1 MFRRRHPRPLWQR
14 LQGWIWPHI
23 GWRRAG
29 AYVVARVKRMPGT
42 PHSIAAGFAC
52 GTAISFT
59 PFVGLH
65 LIGALGLALL
75 VRGNYIAAWVG
86 TLVGNPWTFPF
97 IWIFTY
103 QLGQFLLGHDVASHP
118 DVISGWTF
126 DYLKQEIGRVI
137 WPMTVGGVPTGILAG
152 LAVYFPMARGIAG
165 FQEARRRRREQ
176 RKIKRRVVRV
186 KVPGRPTTG
195 AA

>member
-1 MFRRRHPRPLWQR
+1 
-14 LQGWIWPHI
+14 
-23 GWRRAG
+23 
-29 AYVVARVKRMPGT
+29 VVARVKRMPGT

>member
-1 MFRRRHPRPLWQR
+1 MFRRRHPRPLWKR
-14 LQGWIWPHI
+14 LRGWIWPHI

-65 LIGALGLALL
+65 LIGAFGLAL
-75 VRGNYIAAWVG
+75 VCRGNYIAAWVG

-97 IWIFTY
+97 IWLFTY
-103 QLGQFLLGHDVASHP
+103 QLGRFLLGYDVGSHP
-118 DVISGWTF
+118 SEIEGWTAA
-126 DYLKQEIGRVI
+126 DLIAELGRVI
-137 WPMTVGGVPTGILAG
+137 WPMTVGGVPTGIVAG
-152 LAVYFPMARGIAG
+152 LAVYFPIARGIAS

-176 RKIKRRVVRV
+176 RRIKRRVVRV
-186 KVPGRPTTG
+186 KVPGRATTDT
-195 AA
+195 A